1 MKRLNSGISQ
11 EVAATGETSAP
22 VITPERFE
30 ALRQLILYSRLIC
43 DRNPPELDE
52 LKILIVSWH
61 QALAKIPSEKLKAS
75 LQCFIENRDGRASWI
90 TALDV
95 LAGFRMLREDRVP
108 PYRRIEA
115 PFTTPPPEYY
125 DELAKLGF
133 FPRESLQSK
142 RANGSAPAH
151 FTRKYAIVYRAYP
164 CKICTKKAYPVVF
177 YKTDRFCL
185 DCAKTIAEI
194 FPVNSD
200 NSHHNT
206 GE

>member
-1 MKRLNSGISQ
+1 MKRLKSGIQPQLSDS
-11 EVAATGETSAP
+11 GEASAP
-22 VITPERFE
+22 IITSERFE

-43 DRNPPELDE
+43 DRQPPELNE

-61 QALAKIPSEKLKAS
+61 QALIKIPSEKLKSS
-75 LQCFIENRDGRASWI
+75 LQRFIENRDVRSGWI

-95 LAGFRMLREDRVP
+95 LAGFRMLREERVP

-125 DELAKLGF
+125 DGLAELGF
-133 FPRESLQSK
+133 FPREALRSK
-142 RANGSAPAH
+142 RTNAPAPMN
-151 FTRKYAIVYRAYP
+151 FTRKYEIIYKSHH

-177 YKTDRFCL
+177 YKNDRFCL

-194 FPVNSD
+194 FPVDSN
-200 NSHHNT
+200 NSHDT
-206 GE
+206 KGE